1 MGWWCSFLS
10 QRPLHPQALYILLKN
25 IYSSPSRRT
34 CLNLFWIFLDSLLH
48 LTAPP
53 ISSCSFSYHLSV
65 APAPHLLSQSGTP
78 STWKSPTPAPRRPP
92 PLVSVPHTVCL
103 YLPPFPASVRPPF
116 LTSSCTQVLLSTWW
130 FSLSLVPPYPLCL
143 CFYIPVCD
151 AEYFHLLILS
161 FYVGWIFARR
171 ARGQGISTP
180 YQLLAPVLGPP
191 ATWTCW
197 CRSGYPPPTPLS
209 YLSHTV
215 DSSLWGVALDI
226 V

>member
-151 AEYFHLLILS
+151 AKYFHLVRQLEKCMMRSDQINWHNHGS
-161 FYVGWIFARR
+161 YVEK
-171 ARGQGISTP
+171 T
-180 YQLLAPVLGPP
+180 AP
-191 ATWTCW
+191 
-197 CRSGYPPPTPLS
+197 
-209 YLSHTV
+209 
-215 DSSLWGVALDI
+215 SSNVNVTDEDKSK
-226 V
+226 